1 MRKNRIRLT
10 ESQLHGIIKEAIE
23 TIVDEG
29 NTNYRYVKGAN
40 QIFHKLVVDDSDI
53 SVDEQGYL
61 LKQPGNYNLYGTPTQ
76 GDFCTTEKPFG
87 NYRDENGN
95 ELTNESR
102 LYRIIKESVKNVLS
116 EMDKLYQG
124 HCRPKKKG
132 IKGYN
137 DGKVDDIGYYASR
150 QANKSENPS
159 RLTNAYNDSYRA
171 SQPSTP
177 EETQK
182 RKRKEISD
190 FYNGLK

>member
-10 ESQLHGIIKEAIE
+10 ESQLH
-23 TIVDEG
+23 
-29 NTNYRYVKGAN
+29 N
-40 QIFHKLVVDDSDI
+40 
-53 SVDEQGYL
+53 
-61 LKQPGNYNLYGTPTQ
+61 
-76 GDFCTTEKPFG
+76 
-87 NYRDENGN
+87 
-95 ELTNESR
+95 
-102 LYRIIKESVKNVLS
+102 IIKESVKNVLN
-116 EMDKLYQG
+116 EMGNSAKGQIVLAALSA
-124 HCRPKKKG
+124 KKKG

-137 DGKVDDIGYYASR
+137 SGEVNDIDDYASR

>member
-102 LYRIIKESVKNVLS
+102 LYRIIKESVKKVLR
-116 EMDKLYQG
+116 EMDKLY
-124 HCRPKKKG
+124 
-132 IKGYN
+132 
-137 DGKVDDIGYYASR
+137 
-150 QANKSENPS
+150 
-159 RLTNAYNDSYRA
+159 
-171 SQPSTP
+171 
-177 EETQK
+177 
-182 RKRKEISD
+182 
-190 FYNGLK
+190 